1 MKNHFVK
8 LAIAFVGFAALAI
21 TAKAQVPDQVVIKIP
36 YQFVVAGT
44 TLPAGTYRV
53 SRISSSNERELIL
66 SSVEN
71 RTAVLV
77 LPTEVESVSAEKT
90 AFVFE
95 RVGGQY
101 FLTKIKTADH
111 AFALPVS
118 NAAILQ
124 AAAKSHQGS
133 AASGVSGTD

>member
-1 MKNHFVK
+1 MKKHFVR
-8 LAIAFVGFAALAI
+8 LALAFVGFAALAI
-21 TAKAQVPDQVVIKIP
+21 TAKAQASDQVIINIP

-44 TLPAGTYRV
+44 TMPAGTYRV
-53 SRISSSNERELIL
+53 SRVSDINTRELLL
-66 SSVEN
+66 SSFEN

-77 LPTEVESVSAEKT
+77 LPVEVENVSSEKT
-90 AFVFE
+90 SFTFAH
-95 RVGGQY
+95 VGGQY

-111 AFALPVS
+111 TFAIPAS

-133 AASGVSGTD
+133 ATSGVSGTD